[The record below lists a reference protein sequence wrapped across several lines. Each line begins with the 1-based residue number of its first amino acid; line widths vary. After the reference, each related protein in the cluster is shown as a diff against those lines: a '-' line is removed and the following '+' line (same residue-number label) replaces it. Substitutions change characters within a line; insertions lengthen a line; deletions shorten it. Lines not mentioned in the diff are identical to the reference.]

1 MDVNMYLVTAD
12 YVKRTTE
19 VLHFTDI
26 NVALDAYVEHEHATA
41 DQPRV
46 DVVLISADNE
56 DALRRGYSHMFMPPG
71 LPRTS
76 EGWVQFMANEEWR
89 DYLSEYLTP

>member
-1 MDVNMYLVTAD
+1 MYLVTAD

-19 VLHFTDI
+19 VLHFTD
-26 NVALDAYVEHEHATA
+26 VDLALDAYEEHEHATA

-46 DVVLISADNE
+46 EVVLISADNE
-56 DALRRGYSHMFMPPG
+56 GDLREGYSHMFMPPG

-76 EGWVQFMANEEWR
+76 EGWIQFLDNEEWR